1 MQPAKAGHTSGL
13 SRVTAGPCLH
23 RVSASLENLYQF
35 GRGWRTGAGARH
47 SDRFMSAL
55 CADHRQSQP
64 ITRSGG
70 PACSNRV
77 ALDLTAPVGSMLR
90 CRGRGPY
97 GRPCS
102 QNNQK
107 HHTKSGL
114 WLRSRRNRIAPTS
127 SRGPASASPY
137 EPSRISGRQKS
148 RLSSFA
154 IWLAS
159 KACCG
164 AAGFR
169 SRARRPISR
178 LRTCAFR
185 TGRS

>member
-1 MQPAKAGHTSGL
+1 MSS
-13 SRVTAGPCLH
+13 SRVCIFGKPLPIRKRLA
-23 RVSASLENLYQF
+23 NL
-35 GRGWRTGAGARH
+35 RGSARH